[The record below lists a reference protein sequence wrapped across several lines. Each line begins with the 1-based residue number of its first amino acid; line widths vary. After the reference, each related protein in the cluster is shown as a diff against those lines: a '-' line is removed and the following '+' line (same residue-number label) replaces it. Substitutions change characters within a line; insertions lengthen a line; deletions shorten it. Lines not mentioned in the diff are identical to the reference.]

1 MSKKNLDPKQ
11 VEEFLL
17 LNPDFLSSNSHI
29 LNSIEI
35 VHETGGAVSLIQK
48 QVEMLRRNY
57 ESTSSNLLQLL
68 DIAKNNEGIF
78 EKTKKLILELIV
90 CRNLTDVV
98 SMTEDTF
105 KREFQADACKV
116 LFFKENNN
124 IPRGRIID
132 IKEAHKHIGKKYNAV
147 DIFCGP
153 LDLSLIHI

>member
-17 LNPDFLSSNSHI
+17 LNPDFLSSNSNI

-124 IPRGRIID
+124 CLLYTSPSPRDRQ
-132 IKEAHKHIGKKYNAV
+132 KSRMPSSA
-147 DIFCGP
+147 
-153 LDLSLIHI
+153 

>member
-1 MSKKNLDPKQ
+1 MNLH
-11 VEEFLL
+11 LA
-17 LNPDFLSSNSHI
+17 
-29 LNSIEI
+29 
-35 VHETGGAVSLIQK
+35 TCC
-48 QVEMLRRNY
+48 NY
-57 ESTSSNLLQLL
+57 L

-124 IPRGRIID
+124 IPRGQN
-132 IKEAHKHIGKKYNAV
+132 Y
-147 DIFCGP
+147 
-153 LDLSLIHI
+153 

>member
-90 CRNLTDVV
+90 CRNLTDVATSV
-98 SMTEDTF
+98 RFRHTINSKINF
-105 KREFQADACKV
+105 FVFSKIPS
-116 LFFKENNN
+116 LFFAISSNCN
-124 IPRGRIID
+124 RLLD
-132 IKEAHKHIGKKYNAV
+132 V
-147 DIFCGP
+147 D
-153 LDLSLIHI
+153 S

>member
-78 EKTKKLILELIV
+78 EKTKV
-90 CRNLTDVV
+90 NFGVD
-98 SMTEDTF
+98 SMPKSYRCSLYDRGYLQ
-105 KREFQADACKV
+105 KR
-116 LFFKENNN
+116 
-124 IPRGRIID
+124 ISG
-132 IKEAHKHIGKKYNAV
+132 
-147 DIFCGP
+147 
-153 LDLSLIHI
+153 